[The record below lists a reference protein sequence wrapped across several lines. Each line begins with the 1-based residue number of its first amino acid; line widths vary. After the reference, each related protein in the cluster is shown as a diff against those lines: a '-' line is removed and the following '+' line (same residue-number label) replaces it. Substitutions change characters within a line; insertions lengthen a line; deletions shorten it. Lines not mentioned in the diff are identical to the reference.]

1 MTLPCLLTP
10 GLSGCDSAEPAP
22 IPNRPGFEEAVRIPL
37 RIPLSFPSLYVG
49 SMSSLVSR
57 LSLDSRRTLVVHP
70 QRGLCSRFTS
80 LSFFFYA
87 LKNHRLH
94 DLRDR
99 NDRRGYIPLSA
110 HKAERLL

>member
-1 MTLPCLLTP
+1 MTLPRPLTP

-37 RIPLSFPSLYVG
+37 RIHLSFPSLYVG

-70 QRGLCSRFTS
+70 QRRLCSRFTFFP
-80 LSFFFYA
+80 SFST
-87 LKNHRLH
+87 L
-94 DLRDR
+94 
-99 NDRRGYIPLSA
+99 
-110 HKAERLL
+110 